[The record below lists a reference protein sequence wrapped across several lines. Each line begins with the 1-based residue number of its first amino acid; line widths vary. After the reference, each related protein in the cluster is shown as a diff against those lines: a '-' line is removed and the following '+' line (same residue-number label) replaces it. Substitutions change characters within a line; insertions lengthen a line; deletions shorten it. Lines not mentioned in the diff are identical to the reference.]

1 MAKKRNKILSFIGG
15 LLGGGA
21 GQSRADKKVTLATVV
36 KSSEKFGDSVEE
48 FLDTEYDYIS
58 YLRNRNGG
66 GTGAGG
72 LGGERGSR
80 TQLDRSRR
88 KRRLKFGMFDNNQ
101 EWARKPRAKRGM
113 PRSKYSRWMQNRNAR
128 KFNQQLMKKYGFD
141 RKQIDAFRKA
151 RTNGA
156 PFRDAIK
163 IAQKTKKAGLI
174 TRTLTGLRDSIPNRP
189 EWATRKGWG
198 GLRPGVRERL
208 WQGTKNKVGGIW
220 QGAKNFGKKINPFKG
235 FKGIRGMRMPGW
247 AKGGISKLKGIGN
260 TSFLTWLNGALTVF
274 RRHGEGQ
281 GGLQI
286 GLGTGA
292 EMLCGGALA
301 AKASAWGTGVGAAI
315 GAPFG
320 GIGALVGAPVGAI
333 IAGGIAYTLGAG
345 LCGGGVDALPM
356 FNKKTEKKKF
366 GGLVNGTAQCTD
378 CASTSKHSGGAVV
391 TSPTRGVLGG
401 QKALVGEA
409 QEAELILP
417 MSKIGDALS
426 AVYREGASTMVGAT
440 ISFLTPLSGSP
451 AVASVLGEARKLQSI
466 VGTSD
471 IEAETPQVPEIK
483 QVKVKAS
490 NTETNNMEQ
499 KFNSG
504 GFVTGGTGID
514 KVPARLTAGEFV
526 MSKGAVKKFGAGTL
540 ASMNAAGGG
549 TNRPTPSG
557 GYNQGGKSFDRSHY
571 GTPGYQI
578 GQINPPTLVLSREE
592 FTDHTTER
600 TGKERS
606 WMQKNITERDF
617 EKFTEYDGP
626 ILGKTRTK
634 LEYREGDLV
643 GTETYES
650 DIASIGV
657 PDLYEHK
664 DQLLSAIHAVPG
676 YGHVTIQDVINS
688 KVDMPL
694 KQYMMI
700 LMTSDAQA
708 ATFAKQDAAHQ
719 ADLELRGIDPSKGYS
734 MMYDMNGGGLVPPAI
749 SPSTETSNIK
759 PRPKKNRE
767 QLNNTPVNITK
778 KAKVKASIVPIQIP
792 VPVTVMKQVIVEKP
806 VPKNRTLIISD
817 QGKGVLVS

>member
-1 MAKKRNKILSFIGG
+1 MAKTKNKILSFVGG
-15 LLGGGA
+15 LLGGAAAGGA
-21 GQSRADKKVTLATVV
+21 DEKNIELEDVVKVT
-36 KSSEKFGDSVEE
+36 KKFGESMED
-48 FLDTEYDYIS
+48 FLDTEYNYLT

-66 GTGAGG
+66 GTGVGG
-72 LGGERGSR
+72 FGGERGSK
-80 TQLDRSRR
+80 TKLDHSRYR
-88 KRRLKFGMFDNNQ
+88 KSLKGGGGGLPLLPPRRPSSKNVKRVKTKVNRRLL
-101 EWARKPRAKRGM
+101 RATRNTNKTLFNKHGL
-113 PRSKYSRWMQNRNAR
+113 SKA
-128 KFNQQLMKKYGFD
+128 
-141 RKQIDAFRKA
+141 QIDAFRKA
-151 RTNGA
+151 RAKNIPIKHALQLAKDSARGGNVLTRQ
-156 PFRDAIK
+156 FDK
-163 IAQKTKKAGLI
+163 IAANIPSRPQWLTKNAKWPGAIATKARKLVPEIKAPNILKNLKLKNLNPKNLLGKIPKPIRNQGGRMLTAAMAFLDFRHKTKNENKTTARALTETGINAACNTKGFMAAANATLPLTAPLMVAPEPASTISGGLI
-174 TRTLTGLRDSIPNRP
+174 WFG
-189 EWATRKGWG
+189 A
-198 GLRPGVRERL
+198 
-208 WQGTKNKVGGIW
+208 GIA
-220 QGAKNFGKKINPFKG
+220 GA
-235 FKGIRGMRMPGW
+235 M
-247 AKGGISKLKGIGN
+247 ACSGIGN
-260 TSFLTWLNGALTVF
+260 WASNKLWGDKGYQEGGPNNE
-274 RRHGEGQ
+274 GETTEKNR
-281 GGLQI
+281 I
-286 GLGTGA
+286 G
-292 EMLCGGALA
+292 
-301 AKASAWGTGVGAAI
+301 SV
-315 GAPFG
+315 
-320 GIGALVGAPVGAI
+320 V
-333 IAGGIAYTLGAG
+333 
-345 LCGGGVDALPM
+345 GGG
-356 FNKKTEKKKF
+356 
-366 GGLVNGTAQCTD
+366 
-378 CASTSKHSGGAVV
+378 SGGSVI
-391 TSPTRGVLGG
+391 TSPTRGILGG
-401 QKALVGEA
+401 QKSLVGEA

-426 AVYREGASTMVGAT
+426 AVYREGASVMVGAT

-451 AVASVLGEARKLQSI
+451 AVASVLGQARKLQSI

-471 IEAETPQVPEIK
+471 IQAETPQVPEIK

-490 NTETNNMEQ
+490 NTETNNTEQ

-592 FTDHTTER
+592 YTDHSTER

-606 WMQKNITERDF
+606 WVQKNITERDF

-708 ATFAKQDAAHQ
+708 ATFAKKDAAHQ

-734 MMYDMNGGGLVPPAI
+734 MGYDMNGGGLVPPAI

-767 QLNNTPVNITK
+767 QLNNTPINITK
-778 KAKVKASIVPIQIP
+778 KAKVKASIVPIPIP
-792 VPVTVMKQVIVEKP
+792 KPVVITKQVVVEKP
-806 VPKNRTLIISD
+806 VLKNRTLIISD